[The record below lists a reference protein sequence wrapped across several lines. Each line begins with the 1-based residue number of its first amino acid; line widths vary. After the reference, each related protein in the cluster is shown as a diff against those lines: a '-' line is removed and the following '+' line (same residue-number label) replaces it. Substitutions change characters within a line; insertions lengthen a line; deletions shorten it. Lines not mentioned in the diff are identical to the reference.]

1 MPLLKALLVG
11 PHELQFLRKAKRNS
25 LTRVTLAGQQQ
36 QTLLRRFLNV
46 LMNSF
51 ETTDRLQPE
60 RLQMSSQYIRKC
72 EQHWQLCIFKTVCSM
87 GSTKPDRLSQNYAE
101 RGVLRFAL
109 LLQGWWW
116 RLLVTDRQWGWNMT
130 PSLCTADKKTVCRTV
145 SSNTSLQKK
154 LKAIPSAGKVMA
166 TVSFGEEGGIRCVF
180 GRHYTKRSKH

>member
-72 EQHWQLCIFKTVCSM
+72 EQH
-87 GSTKPDRLSQNYAE
+87 
-101 RGVLRFAL
+101 
-109 LLQGWWW
+109 
-116 RLLVTDRQWGWNMT
+116 
-130 PSLCTADKKTVCRTV
+130 
-145 SSNTSLQKK
+145 
-154 LKAIPSAGKVMA
+154 
-166 TVSFGEEGGIRCVF
+166 
-180 GRHYTKRSKH
+180 